1 MRSRGVEGAGT
12 RPQRRPQGIE
22 GSQLGYFWSAG
33 APRRG
38 GELPPHS
45 GLPSANCENAD
56 NEAIVPAHRSAL
68 HDFNEA
74 IRLKPDYALA
84 FENRGNARRAKGDL
98 DGALRDFHEASRLK
112 K

>member
-56 NEAIVPAHRSAL
+56 NEAIVPAHRTDLPDRRNSEFMKKTPDGEPSA
-68 HDFNEA
+68 A
-74 IRLKPDYALA
+74 
-84 FENRGNARRAKGDL
+84 GARNMEYRF
-98 DGALRDFHEASRLK
+98 DGQ
-112 K
+112 

>member
-56 NEAIVPAHRSAL
+56 NEAIVPAHRTDLPDRRNSEFMKKTPDGEPSA
-68 HDFNEA
+68 
-74 IRLKPDYALA
+74 
-84 FENRGNARRAKGDL
+84 GGARNMEYRF
-98 DGALRDFHEASRLK
+98 DGQ
-112 K
+112 